1 MKAQAEAV
9 VADLFRLAGLSQAG
23 LEHLDL
29 SDASGFLPSSFA
41 VGLAA
46 QASTAAAA
54 AAANEIYALRTGAYQ
69 SVRVS
74 RAAAERECTGYFQK
88 DGGTPDA
95 WAPFSGLYET
105 ADGHVRIHANFDH
118 HRDGALR
125 LLGLNAR
132 VHDKADVSDALA
144 RWSAQDFEDAAAGAG
159 LVVSRARS
167 FEEWDRHPHALAAAE
182 EPPLRLTRL
191 GGAPPEPMQPTGR
204 EVRPLHGLRVLELTR
219 ILAGPVCGRTLAAY
233 GADVMLINAPHL
245 PNIDNLLD
253 TSRGKRSALLDL
265 KSEDERRRLRQLVAE
280 ADVFIEGYRPG
291 GLAALGFGPEDL
303 AALRPGI
310 VSASLSAYGS
320 RGPWSARRGF
330 DSLVQT
336 ATGFNHAE
344 AAAFSS
350 SSPQALPVQILDYAS
365 GFLMALGVQA
375 ALLRRAQE
383 GGSWHVSVS
392 LLSTANWLRQLGRTT
407 LIPDQRVGLKDSLR
421 EYPCEQAVLLAMPHG
436 AEFSETPARW
446 ERASA
451 LPGRDA
457 PAWIGTT

>member
-1 MKAQAEAV
+1 MKGQTETA
-9 VADLFRLAGLSQAG
+9 VADLCRLAGLSKAG

-69 SVRVS
+69 DVRVA

-88 DGGTPDA
+88 DGSTPNA

-118 HRDGALR
+118 HRDGALQ
-125 LLGLNAR
+125 LLGLDAGQ
-132 VHDKADVSDALA
+132 HDKADVAAALA
-144 RWSAQDFEDAAAGAG
+144 GWSAQDFEDAAAEAG

-167 FEEWDRHPHALAAAE
+167 FDEWVRHPHALASAE
-182 EPPLRLTRL
+182 EPPLRLTRIGEAL
-191 GGAPPEPMQPTGR
+191 PEPMQPTGR
-204 EVRPLHGLRVLELTR
+204 NSRPLEGLRALELTR

-233 GADVMLINAPHL
+233 GADVMLVNAPHL

-265 KSEDERRRLRQLVAE
+265 RKLEGSNTLRQLVAE

-291 GLAALGFGPEDL
+291 GLAALGFAPENL

-310 VSASLSAYGS
+310 VSASLSAYGI

-344 AAAFSS
+344 AQAFGSA
-350 SSPQALPVQILDYAS
+350 SPQALPVQILDYAS

-375 ALLRRAQE
+375 ALLRRARE

-392 LLSTANWLRQLGRTT
+392 LLSTANWLRRLGRTAQT
-407 LIPDQRVGLKDSLR
+407 PDRKAGLKDGLR
-421 EYPCEQAVLLAMPHG
+421 EYPCEEAVLLGMPHG

-446 ERASA
+446 ERSSA
-451 LPGRDA
+451 LPGRDE
-457 PAWIGTT
+457 PVWEQST